1 VEADVRWSA
10 LEKRLE
16 GGHAEVVDVQGIA
29 AVGAEDETG
38 VLPEVADPESL
49 GVLSRLAGLEDL
61 DGRGG

>member
-1 VEADVRWSA
+1 M
-10 LEKRLE
+10 
-16 GGHAEVVDVQGIA
+16 DVQGIA